1 MTRKPLPKAITRSI
15 ANLQGIAADFVADE
29 QGRVPRQVAS
39 FDAVEPE
46 PEPAAAALADKKT
59 PADLKTPADKRN
71 MQPAAPLY
79 PGPHAARRRELA
91 RKVVARYKN
100 YAALGGLV
108 PLPVVSIASLT
119 AINMRMVKALSDLY
133 GVPFQ
138 RDRTRSLI
146 VGIVGGAV
154 PAGLGTATASTL
166 MFIIPGGMLYGIG
179 VSAVSAAALTRG
191 IGLVFI
197 ESFESGATAS
207 DAEAAKPA

>member
-1 MTRKPLPKAITRSI
+1 MKRKPLPKAITRSI
-15 ANLQGIAADFVADE
+15 ANLQGIAAEFVADE
-29 QGRVPRQVAS
+29 QGRMPRQAAS

-46 PEPAAAALADKKT
+46 PEPAAIPR
-59 PADLKTPADKRN
+59 PAGEN
-71 MQPAAPLY
+71 IQSAAP
-79 PGPHAARRRELA
+79 PSPNPHAARRRA
-91 RKVVARYKN
+91 VAGKVVARYKN

-166 MFIIPGGMLYGIG
+166 MFIVPGGVLYGIG
-179 VSAVSAAALTRG
+179 VSAISAAALTRG

-197 ESFESGATAS
+197 ESFETGAALS
-207 DAEAAKPA
+207 DAAAKAD

>member
-15 ANLQGIAADFVADE
+15 ANLHGIAADFVADE
-29 QGRVPRQVAS
+29 QGRIPRQNLSQAAATV
-39 FDAVEPE
+39 DTVEPE
-46 PEPAAAALADKKT
+46 PAPSAAVH
-59 PADLKTPADKRN
+59 RN
-71 MQPAAPLY
+71 ETRRMN
-79 PGPHAARRRELA
+79 PHAAKRRA
-91 RKVVARYKN
+91 AAQKIVARYKN

-133 GVPFQ
+133 EVPFQ

-146 VGIVGGAV
+146 VGIVAAAV

-166 MFIIPGGMLYGIG
+166 MFVIPGGMLVGIG

-191 IGLVFI
+191 IGLVFV
-197 ESFESGATAS
+197 EGFESGTTA
-207 DAEAAKPA
+207 

>member
-15 ANLQGIAADFVADE
+15 ANLHGIAADFVADE
-29 QGRVPRQVAS
+29 QGRIPRQNLSQAAATV
-39 FDAVEPE
+39 DTVE
-46 PEPAAAALADKKT
+46 PEPAAAAAAHRNEKQPH
-59 PADLKTPADKRN
+59 PAQTRRMDPHTAKRR
-71 MQPAAPLY
+71 AA
-79 PGPHAARRRELA
+79 AQ
-91 RKVVARYKN
+91 KIVARYKN

-119 AINMRMVKALSDLY
+119 AINMRMVKTLSDHY

-146 VGIVGGAV
+146 VGIVAAAV

-166 MFIIPGGMLYGIG
+166 IFVIPGGMLVGIG

-191 IGLVFI
+191 IGLVFV
-197 ESFESGATAS
+197 ESFESGATA
-207 DAEAAKPA
+207 